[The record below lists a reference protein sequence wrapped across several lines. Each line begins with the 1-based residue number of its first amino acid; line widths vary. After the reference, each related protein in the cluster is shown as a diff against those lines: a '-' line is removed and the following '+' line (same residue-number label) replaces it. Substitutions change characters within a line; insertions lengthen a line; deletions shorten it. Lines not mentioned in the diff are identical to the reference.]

1 MQIFRLQRLRNSR
14 GTSILE
20 VLIAALITG
29 LITTAAFKFY
39 TAMHHQAETQ
49 YDVSE
54 IQHLCRASL
63 HDMKKTLRMAGYK
76 LTGHPS
82 YEIKGDS
89 LAIYFSASQPVDTIL
104 YFLEEYTDD
113 EYAQVPDLLQGKQ
126 LWKLMKQRNSFPA
139 VVFSNCITDINYTA
153 VNSENMIIVI
163 TIQTSRSDDTYSTNN
178 GFRTYSLMER
188 VNIRNMRYNGA

>member
-49 YDVSE
+49 YEVSE

-89 LAIYFSASQPVDTIL
+89 LAIYFSASQPVDTFL

-126 LWKLMKQRNSFPA
+126 LWKLMKQRNSFPS
-139 VVFSNCITDINYTA
+139 VVFSNCITDINYTV
-153 VNSENMIIVI
+153 VNSTNMIIVI

-178 GFRTYSLMER
+178 GFRTYSLVER
-188 VNIRNMRYNGA
+188 VNMRNMRYNGA